1 MGMILLSCFL
11 DSLILFWYNRKNNSS
26 HLVLK
31 FLACYISLILL
42 TNILNQF
49 DFSTFLYRLFP
60 SFIVYTL
67 LLFFISQKREWN
79 KIILK
84 AILLMSS
91 VVFSELS
98 TSIIIMIAAGDGDL
112 ENLLKNYLFGII
124 SLLISRVVEMILLHL
139 VSVFSQTN
147 AIKKNIKWHF
157 FSVVIV
163 LAYLYMVVYCF
174 IKGRIDSSVVGIAF
188 ISNIAFLTVI
198 LVIYFLYLNTLRN
211 VEIQKSEIKMLKEK
225 NKKDIEY
232 YKEID
237 NLNQQI
243 RKIHHDLKNHIL
255 IADSIKSYDTGEEYL
270 RSLDEYFE
278 KYCNKANSGN
288 NILDILLEKKYEEC
302 EEKGIR
308 FRFNVDFSKGD
319 FINLIDLGTIFGNII
334 DNAIEACERI
344 GEGRQ
349 KTISLVVNTIEN
361 FIFIKISNPVDI
373 VKKEGGRL
381 FSIKRKQQEEGLGLM
396 CLQETLK
403 KYNGSYSYEIVDHLF
418 NVTIVIP
425 DNH

>member
-60 SFIVYTL
+60 NFIVYTL

-98 TSIIIMIAAGDGDL
+98 
-112 ENLLKNYLFGII
+112 
-124 SLLISRVVEMILLHL
+124 
-139 VSVFSQTN
+139 
-147 AIKKNIKWHF
+147 
-157 FSVVIV
+157 
-163 LAYLYMVVYCF
+163 
-174 IKGRIDSSVVGIAF
+174 
-188 ISNIAFLTVI
+188 
-198 LVIYFLYLNTLRN
+198 
-211 VEIQKSEIKMLKEK
+211 
-225 NKKDIEY
+225 
-232 YKEID
+232 
-237 NLNQQI
+237 
-243 RKIHHDLKNHIL
+243 
-255 IADSIKSYDTGEEYL
+255 
-270 RSLDEYFE
+270 
-278 KYCNKANSGN
+278 
-288 NILDILLEKKYEEC
+288 
-302 EEKGIR
+302 
-308 FRFNVDFSKGD
+308 
-319 FINLIDLGTIFGNII
+319 
-334 DNAIEACERI
+334 IEACERI

>member
-1 MGMILLSCFL
+1 MGMVLLSCFL
-11 DSLILFWYNRKNNSS
+11 DSIILFWYNRRNNSS

-31 FLACYISLILL
+31 FLVCYISLILL
-42 TNILNQF
+42 TNFLNQF

-60 SFIVYTL
+60 NFIVYAL

-79 KIILK
+79 KVILK
-84 AILLMSS
+84 TILLMFGI
-91 VVFSELS
+91 VFSELS
-98 TSIIIMIAAGDGDL
+98 TSIIIMIGVGNSDL

-139 VSVFSQTN
+139 ISIFPQTD

-157 FSVVIV
+157 LSIV
-163 LAYLYMVVYCF
+163 MVFTYLYMVVYCF
-174 IKGRIDSSVVGIAF
+174 IKNRIDSSIVGIAF

-198 LVIYFLYLNTLRN
+198 LVIYFLYLNTLRD
-211 VEIQKSEIKMLKEK
+211 VEIQKNEIKMLKEK
-225 NKKDIEY
+225 TKKDIEY
-232 YKEID
+232 YREID

-243 RKIHHDLKNHIL
+243 RKIYHDLKNHIL

-270 RSLDEYFE
+270 RSLDEYFG

-288 NILDILLEKKYEEC
+288 SILDILLEKKYEEC
-302 EEKGIR
+302 KEKGIS

-344 GEGRQ
+344 AGSKQ

-361 FIFIKISNPVDI
+361 FIFIKISNSVDI

-381 FSIKRKQQEEGLGLM
+381 FSLKRKQKEEGLGLV
-396 CLQETLK
+396 CLQEALK
-403 KYNGSYSYEIVDHLF
+403 KYNGSYTYEIVDHLF
-418 NVTIVIP
+418 NLTIVIP

>member
-1 MGMILLSCFL
+1 
-11 DSLILFWYNRKNNSS
+11 
-26 HLVLK
+26 
-31 FLACYISLILL
+31 
-42 TNILNQF
+42 
-49 DFSTFLYRLFP
+49 
-60 SFIVYTL
+60 
-67 LLFFISQKREWN
+67 
-79 KIILK
+79 
-84 AILLMSS
+84 
-91 VVFSELS
+91 
-98 TSIIIMIAAGDGDL
+98 
-112 ENLLKNYLFGII
+112 
-124 SLLISRVVEMILLHL
+124 
-139 VSVFSQTN
+139 
-147 AIKKNIKWHF
+147 
-157 FSVVIV
+157 
-163 LAYLYMVVYCF
+163 
-174 IKGRIDSSVVGIAF
+174 
-188 ISNIAFLTVI
+188 
-198 LVIYFLYLNTLRN
+198 
-211 VEIQKSEIKMLKEK
+211 MLKEK
-225 NKKDIEY
+225 NEKDIEY